1 MTAEALPRTMSAV
14 AQDRYGAPSEVLAVR
29 EVPVPSPGPGDVLVR
44 VRAAGVNPADVFLTT
59 GRPAMM
65 RLVLGLRRP
74 KPATRGQDVAG
85 TVVAVGADV
94 TTFRPGDEVYGEGDF
109 GKSTGSYAEYA
120 RLPHTVLAPKPARLT
135 FAQAGAVPMVGLTAR
150 RALQVARVGAG
161 QRVLVIGAS
170 GGVGHAAVQLAV
182 ALGAEV
188 TGVCSTRNVELVRG
202 LGATHVVDYTRED
215 VAELTER
222 YDVVLDNVARV
233 PLRRLR
239 RLLTPRGTLLMN
251 SGHGGRVLGPLP
263 RMARGAVLS
272 LVGPHTIR
280 PFTMSPTTADLVA
293 LTELIDAGALT
304 PVVERTYPLA
314 EAAAAVEHVAGGHVA
329 GKVVVVT

>member
-65 RLVLGLRRP
+65 RFVLGLRRP

-109 GKSTGSYAEYA
+109 GTSTGSYAEYA

-188 TGVCSTRNVELVRG
+188 TGVCSTRNVELVHG